1 MDLSRRRSA
10 AVTHVLTTKRGVV
23 AARLSPQ
30 GAGPIAPVASNNTEQ
45 SRAKN
50 RRVGLVKQ

>member
-50 RRVGLVKQ
+50 PRVGLVKQ